1 MDSWG
6 QGDWVEFQEQ
16 SDEGRDAENGESQAN
31 ADATE
36 RGESFLED
44 TDGTYPGEPG
54 GADTSGSYR
63 MPPIPSRPL
72 GPHRSYISGAPASP
86 YQDQSQGWLDPD
98 AGAYSQPLPMGPG
111 GFRNPPPPP
120 PGGGYPRTA
129 RQPSDGGSGHSGWRR
144 AWILLLGAV
153 LLLVICASAGMLTG
167 FLPQILGISG
177 ANGSNNH
184 PGGLVQ
190 DSPTATPTATIEPT
204 ATPVVPTAA
213 TISFSTAT
221 TQRSSSGSMTSC
233 PSGCNIV
240 GASYSNSQGFSGSY
254 AASFVPQSRLY
265 AAGAI
270 HVHTNAAWTQSGV
283 VFSGNGYSCAA
294 QDVSLAANTS
304 DDYDCFVGASSPS
317 SLPVNTING
326 TADGG
331 HATYTQQI
339 ALQGDAHYKVQPADC
354 TNALNDLHNN
364 QGKPW
369 AQAWFAGQSAPAGWQ
384 FALSSPTITFS
395 SDSCPTGQQQTSAF
409 NFTASTTTSVRDAAY
424 NPAAAQSLASSRL
437 DGALPGGYQWQNGT
451 RTTCAPTV
459 KSVDA
464 SNKVTLNCS
473 DSATAYYVWTSSAKS
488 QLAGKLAGQTKTQAL
503 AICNKTAGVRAN
515 TCSISIIGGDGTALP
530 ESADAL
536 VIVAKGP

>member
-1 MDSWG
+1 
-6 QGDWVEFQEQ
+6 
-16 SDEGRDAENGESQAN
+16 
-31 ADATE
+31 
-36 RGESFLED
+36 
-44 TDGTYPGEPG
+44 
-54 GADTSGSYR
+54 
-63 MPPIPSRPL
+63 
-72 GPHRSYISGAPASP
+72 
-86 YQDQSQGWLDPD
+86 
-98 AGAYSQPLPMGPG
+98 
-111 GFRNPPPPP
+111 
-120 PGGGYPRTA
+120 
-129 RQPSDGGSGHSGWRR
+129 
-144 AWILLLGAV
+144 
-153 LLLVICASAGMLTG
+153 
-167 FLPQILGISG
+167 
-177 ANGSNNH
+177 
-184 PGGLVQ
+184 
-190 DSPTATPTATIEPT
+190 
-204 ATPVVPTAA
+204 
-213 TISFSTAT
+213 
-221 TQRSSSGSMTSC
+221 MTSC

-240 GASYSNSQGFSGSY
+240 GVSYSNSQGFSGSY

-304 DDYDCFVGASSPS
+304 EDYDCFVGVSSPS

-354 TNALNDLHNN
+354 SAALSDLHNN

-369 AQAWFAGQSAPAGWQ
+369 AQAWFAGQSTPAGWK
-384 FALSSPTITFS
+384 FALSSPSVTFS
-395 SDSCPTGQQQTSAF
+395 GDSCPTGEQHASAF
-409 NFTASTTTSVRDAAY
+409 NFTASTTTVVRNAAY

-437 DGALPGGYQWQNGT
+437 DGTLPGGYQWQTGT

-473 DSATAYYVWTSSAKS
+473 DSGVAYYVWTSSAKS

-515 TCSISIIGGDGTALP
+515 TCAISIIGGDGTALP
-530 ESADAL
+530 ESAGAL
-536 VIVAKGP
+536 VITAKGP